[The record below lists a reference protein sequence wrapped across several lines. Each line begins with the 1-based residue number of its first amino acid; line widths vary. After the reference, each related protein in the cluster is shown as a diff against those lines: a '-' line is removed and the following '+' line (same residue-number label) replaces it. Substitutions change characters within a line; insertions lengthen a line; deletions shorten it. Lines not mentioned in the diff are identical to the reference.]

1 MNRVKYQTKVQRKQ
15 RIIQSSEYQNLLI
28 SFKLSLSLDLTK
40 ISTNDLDILF
50 WATSSYIIKHPF
62 QIFQPAKTATIRMP
76 VGCPFLSP

>member
-50 WATSSYIIKHPF
+50 
-62 QIFQPAKTATIRMP
+62 
-76 VGCPFLSP
+76 